1 MVNTVKSSL
10 KDFEKPE
17 ANEKNREQTVSG
29 IVGGMAESEGAIVL
43 RQATR
48 ASQKKRRIAV
58 LAIIDLSFRLC
69 DDLYLT

>member
-1 MVNTVKSSL
+1 VVNTVKSSL

-29 IVGGMAESEGAIVL
+29 FVGGMAESEGAIVL

-48 ASQKKRRIAV
+48 ASQKKR
-58 LAIIDLSFRLC
+58 
-69 DDLYLT
+69 

>member
-1 MVNTVKSSL
+1 MVNTVKLSL
-10 KDFEKPE
+10 RDFEKKKPMK
-17 ANEKNREQTVSG
+17 KNREQTVSG
-29 IVGGMAESEGAIVL
+29 IVGRMAESEGAIVL